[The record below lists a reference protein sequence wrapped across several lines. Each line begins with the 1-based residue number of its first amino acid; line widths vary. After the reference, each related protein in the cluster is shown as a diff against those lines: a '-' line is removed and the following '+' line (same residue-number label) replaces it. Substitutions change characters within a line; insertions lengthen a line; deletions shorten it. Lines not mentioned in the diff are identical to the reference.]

1 MDGTTFQM
9 HWQQTISTAGIL
21 ALVTALA
28 VPLTSWAETNSA
40 TQGQEATQPSTQE
53 LAALQA
59 LARVNSI
66 FSDSSDAMVEGQ
78 RCLPARRIR
87 GVNVLDN
94 RTLVFDLGR
103 DENYLVRLKRQCFG
117 LRKNTPISYEVHGS
131 QFCKHDGFR
140 ALETWSIGQFVPG
153 PRCSIPSFIPVTDL
167 EKGLVR
173 ARVKADQEARVAERK
188 AEKAARRA
196 AKEAAKAVSVPD
208 QQGNDRQDGE
218 NA

>member
-21 ALVTALA
+21 ALAAALA
-28 VPLTSWAETNSA
+28 VPLTSWAETNSV
-40 TQGQEATQPSTQE
+40 TQGQEATQSSTQE
-53 LAALQA
+53 LATLQA
-59 LARVNSI
+59 QSRVDSI
-66 FSDSSDAMVEGQ
+66 FSDSSEATVEGQ

-196 AKEAAKAVSVPD
+196 AKEAAKAASVPY

>member
-53 LAALQA
+53 LATLQA

-140 ALETWSIGQFVPG
+140 ALETWSIGEFVPG

>member
-21 ALVTALA
+21 ALVAALA

-40 TQGQEATQPSTQE
+40 TQGQEATQSSTQE
-53 LAALQA
+53 LATLQA
-59 LARVNSI
+59 QSRVDSI

-173 ARVKADQEARVAERK
+173 AQVKADQEAREAERK

-196 AKEAAKAVSVPD
+196 AKEAAKAASVPY

>member
-1 MDGTTFQM
+1 MFETKFPM
-9 HWQQTISTAGIL
+9 HWQQPLFSAGML
-21 ALVTALA
+21 ALVTALPL
-28 VPLTSWAETNSA
+28 PLTGWAETNRA
-40 TQGQEATQPSTQE
+40 EQAREAAQQSTQE
-53 LAALQA
+53 LASLQA
-59 LARVNSI
+59 QSRVDNI
-66 FSDSSDAMVEGQ
+66 FSDSSDATVEGQ

-140 ALETWSIGQFVPG
+140 ALDTWSIGQFVPG

-196 AKEAAKAVSVPD
+196 AKEAAKAASVPD

>member
-53 LAALQA
+53 LATLQA

-117 LRKNTPISYEVHGS
+117 LRKNTTISYEVHGS

>member
-9 HWQQTISTAGIL
+9 HWQQTISTVGIL

-28 VPLTSWAETNSA
+28 VPLSSWAETNSA
-40 TQGQEATQPSTQE
+40 AQGQEATQPSTQE
-53 LAALQA
+53 LATLQA
-59 LARVNSI
+59 QARVDSI

-117 LRKNTPISYEVHGS
+117 
-131 QFCKHDGFR
+131 
-140 ALETWSIGQFVPG
+140 
-153 PRCSIPSFIPVTDL
+153 FI
-167 EKGLVR
+167 
-173 ARVKADQEARVAERK
+173 QYF
-188 AEKAARRA
+188 
-196 AKEAAKAVSVPD
+196 
-208 QQGNDRQDGE
+208 
-218 NA
+218 

>member
-1 MDGTTFQM
+1 
-9 HWQQTISTAGIL
+9 
-21 ALVTALA
+21 
-28 VPLTSWAETNSA
+28 
-40 TQGQEATQPSTQE
+40 
-53 LAALQA
+53 
-59 LARVNSI
+59 
-66 FSDSSDAMVEGQ
+66 MVEGQ

-153 PRCSIPSFIPVTDL
+153 PRCSIPIFIPVTDL

>member
-53 LAALQA
+53 LATLQA
-59 LARVNSI
+59 QARVDSI

-140 ALETWSIGQFVPG
+140 ALETWSIGEFVPG

-173 ARVKADQEARVAERK
+173 ARVKADQEAKVAERK
-188 AEKAARRA
+188 AERAARRA
-196 AKEAAKAVSVPD
+196 AKEAAKAASVPD
-208 QQGNDRQDGE
+208 QQGNDRQVGE
-218 NA
+218 KA

>member
-53 LAALQA
+53 LATLQA

>member
-9 HWQQTISTAGIL
+9 HWQQTISTVGIL

-28 VPLTSWAETNSA
+28 VPLSSWAETNSA
-40 TQGQEATQPSTQE
+40 AQGQEATQPSTQE
-53 LAALQA
+53 LATLQA
-59 LARVNSI
+59 QARVDSI

>member
-1 MDGTTFQM
+1 MFETKFPIR
-9 HWQQTISTAGIL
+9 WQQTVFTPVML

-28 VPLTSWAETNSA
+28 IPLTSWAETNSV
-40 TQGQEATQPSTQE
+40 GQAGEAVQQSAQE
-53 LAALQA
+53 LATLQA
-59 LARVNSI
+59 QSRVDNI
-66 FSDSSDAMVEGQ
+66 FSDSADAMIEGQ
-78 RCLPARRIR
+78 RCLPTRRIR

-140 ALETWSIGQFVPG
+140 ALDTWSIGQFVPG

-196 AKEAAKAVSVPD
+196 AKEAAKAASVPD

>member
-53 LAALQA
+53 LATLQA

-140 ALETWSIGQFVPG
+140 ALETWSIGEFVPG

-173 ARVKADQEARVAERK
+173 ARVKADQEAKVAERK
-188 AEKAARRA
+188 AERAARRA

>member
-9 HWQQTISTAGIL
+9 HWQQTISTVGIL

-28 VPLTSWAETNSA
+28 VPLSSWAETNSA
-40 TQGQEATQPSTQE
+40 AQGQEATQPSTQE
-53 LAALQA
+53 LATLQA
-59 LARVNSI
+59 QARVDSI

-140 ALETWSIGQFVPG
+140 ALETWSIGEFVPG
-153 PRCSIPSFIPVTDL
+153 PRCAIPSFIPVTDL
-167 EKGLVR
+167 EKGLAR
-173 ARVKADQEARVAERK
+173 ARVKADQEAKVAERK
-188 AEKAARRA
+188 AERAARRA
-196 AKEAAKAVSVPD
+196 AKEAAKAASVPD
-208 QQGNDRQDGE
+208 QQGNDRQVGDK
-218 NA
+218 A

>member
-53 LAALQA
+53 LATLQA

-173 ARVKADQEARVAERK
+173 ARVKADQEAKVAERK
-188 AEKAARRA
+188 AERAARRA

>member
-1 MDGTTFQM
+1 VD
-9 HWQQTISTAGIL
+9 
-21 ALVTALA
+21 
-28 VPLTSWAETNSA
+28 
-40 TQGQEATQPSTQE
+40 
-53 LAALQA
+53 
-59 LARVNSI
+59 SI

-140 ALETWSIGQFVPG
+140 ALETWSIGEFVPG

-173 ARVKADQEARVAERK
+173 ARVKADQEAKVAERK
-188 AEKAARRA
+188 AERAARRA
-196 AKEAAKAVSVPD
+196 AKEAAKAASVPD
-208 QQGNDRQDGE
+208 QQGNDRQVGE
-218 NA
+218 KA